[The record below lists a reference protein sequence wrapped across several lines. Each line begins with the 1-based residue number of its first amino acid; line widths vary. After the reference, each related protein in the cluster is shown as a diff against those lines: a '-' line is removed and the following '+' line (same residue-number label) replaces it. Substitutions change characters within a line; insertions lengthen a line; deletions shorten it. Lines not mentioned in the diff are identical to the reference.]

1 MKTGDLVFSFI
12 GHPRNAISDVTE
24 GFQGARVNHMG
35 VILETLRGVF
45 VLEAYPPEV
54 KLTNIKMF
62 LAQSKFRN
70 SGPRYML
77 GQIQSKDRY
86 LIPKAVQ
93 YGLEQRYIPYDHL
106 YLTDENALYCSE
118 LVVDMF
124 RVANNNISYFPE
136 TPMSFR
142 DNETGEVHETW
153 ISYYRRFGMEVPEN
167 EPGSNPGEISLDEKV
182 EIYDVVGPIP
192 GHKKL

>member
-1 MKTGDLVFSFI
+1 METGDLIFSFI

-24 GFQGARVNHMG
+24 GFRGARVNHMG
-35 VILETLRGVF
+35 VIIGTPRGMY

-54 KLTNIKMF
+54 KLTNIRMF
-62 LAQSKFRN
+62 LTHSKFRN

-77 GQIQSKDRY
+77 GRIYDEDSH
-86 LIPKAVQ
+86 LIARAIE
-93 YGLEQRYIPYDHL
+93 YGLEQRNVPYDHL
-106 YLTDENALYCSE
+106 YLTDEDALYCSE

-124 RVANNNISYFPE
+124 RHANDGVSYFPE

-142 DNETGEVHETW
+142 DTETGELHETW

-167 EPGSNPGEISLDEKV
+167 EPGSNPGEISTDRRV

-192 GHKKL
+192 GYV